1 MHRRAWSSGD
11 EQLDRP
17 HLVFIAEAFFF
28 GVPVIFVPVILPQL
42 QTYKKQ
48 EFHVHCRYITF
59 IHCNLT
65 ILLEHSPY
73 GVHNTGVCLLLKVA
87 NINPS
92 LIPMHLQPCE
102 LRFQL
107 GFISMKK
114 KIN

>member
-1 MHRRAWSSGD
+1 MSSLTGPIWC
-11 EQLDRP
+11 LY
-17 HLVFIAEAFFF
+17 LKLFFS

-48 EFHVHCRYITF
+48 EFHVHCRHITF

-92 LIPMHLQPCE
+92 LIPMHPQPCE